1 MSMSSSNHSALA
13 HSARRGSP
21 GQSYREH
28 VANVRRLA
36 AKFARE
42 AAVTYSEREF
52 FQAVVELAA
61 TYHDLGKLDEIFQD
75 ILYRNRPNEEGFNH
89 VEAGTAHLLKRKL
102 GEAAICCFSHH
113 IGLPSLPKERAK
125 AKFDDEG
132 TERSLFL
139 RDGKELNGMDAVSW
153 ERTDKLLDG
162 YLHQHAD
169 VVKPVKPPPA
179 GDPRPCFTGLVRRLA
194 LSCLVDGDHSDTAQH
209 YREERELD
217 GALLRAAERL
227 QALDR
232 YVENL
237 GRNQSST
244 SPAETT
250 RLRLRQSVYR
260 ACRDRELENGERMV
274 ACESPVGTGKT
285 SAVMAHLLRVADKRG
300 LRRVFVVLPFTN
312 IIDQSVDVY
321 RKALVLPGEDPES
334 VVAAHHHRVEF
345 SGEQWR
351 ELRQLAQ
358 RWEAP
363 IVVTTAVQ
371 FFETLAANRT
381 AALRKLHQV
390 PGSAVFVD
398 EAHAAVPAP
407 LWPQHWRWLQ
417 ELCEDWNCHVVLASG
432 SLPRFWELEDFVP
445 VERRPSVPP
454 LVVGESKDQA
464 DASEGH
470 RVSLKRHDDRLTLE
484 KLADFVLEKDKPGP
498 RLIILNTV
506 QSAAVLAKFLWS
518 RFYPG
523 REWTGETDSRV
534 EHLSTAICPAHRS
547 AIVSRIRQRLGN
559 RGDRDWILVAT
570 SCIEAGVDFSFRT
583 AFRERCSLTSL
594 LQVAGRVNRNGEYT
608 QAEVWDFAHD
618 ESGFLNLHP
627 GFKSSRK
634 VLDKMFIEHGELLS
648 PQHCTEALRREVIS
662 GFGGTEIGAQ
672 HIIEAEEDGD
682 YPEVA
687 NRCRIIAEDT
697 LTVLVS
703 QDLIER
709 FQARDPKEFPSPAEI
724 MRHSVQ
730 VWKTRQNDLPVTR
743 PLSRDSELVGIQPNC
758 YDEFLGYWKGLLPLL
773 ESQRDGGIIL

>member
-1 MSMSSSNHSALA
+1 MSMWSSNHSPLA

-28 VANVRRLA
+28 VANVCRLA
-36 AKFARE
+36 ARFARE
-42 AAVTYSEREF
+42 AVKYSERWQES
-52 FQAVVELAA
+52 FQPVVEWSA

-75 ILYRNRPNEEGFNH
+75 ILGHNRPNEEGFNH
-89 VEAGTAHLLKRKL
+89 VEAGTTHLKNLKL
-102 GEAAICCFSHH
+102 GEAALCCFSHH
-113 IGLPSLPKERAK
+113 IGLPSLPEEREK
-125 AKFDDEG
+125 CDRGPF
-132 TERSLFL
+132 FL
-139 RDGKELNGMDAVSW
+139 RDEKELSGIDVLSW
-153 ERTDKLLDG
+153 KRTDELLDG
-162 YLHQHAD
+162 YLRQHAD
-169 VVKPVKPPPA
+169 VVEPFFA
-179 GDPRPCFTGLVRRLA
+179 GDPRPCRFTGLVRRLA

-217 GALLRAAERL
+217 GAPLRTAERL
-227 QALDR
+227 EALDR
-232 YVENL
+232 YVGSL
-237 GRNQSST
+237 GGNQSSK
-244 SPAETT
+244 SHAEKE
-250 RLRLRQSVYR
+250 RLRLRQSLYY
-260 ACRDRELENGERMV
+260 ACRDRKLETSQRMV
-274 ACESPVGTGKT
+274 ACDSPVGTGKT
-285 SAVMAHLLRVADKRG
+285 SAVMAHLLRVAIERD

-371 FFETLAANRT
+371 FFETLASNRT

-398 EAHAAVPAP
+398 EAHAAVPGP

-417 ELCEDWNCHVVLASG
+417 ELCDDWNCHVVLASG

-445 VERRPSVPP
+445 AERRPPVPQ
-454 LVVGESKDQA
+454 LVVGELKDQA
-464 DASEGH
+464 DASEGR
-470 RVSLKRHDDRLTLE
+470 RVYLKSRGDDPLSLE

-498 RLIILNTV
+498 GLVILNTV

-534 EHLSTAICPAHRS
+534 EHLSTAICPAHR
-547 AIVSRIRQRLGN
+547 APIVSRIRQRLGN
-559 RGDRDWILVAT
+559 RDDRDWILVAT

-594 LQVAGRVNRNGEYT
+594 LQVAGRVNRDGEST

-618 ESGFLNLHP
+618 ASGSLNLHP
-627 GFKSSRK
+627 KFEGSRK
-634 VLDKMFIEHGELLS
+634 VLAKMFVEHGERLG
-648 PQHCTEALRREVIS
+648 PQHCTEALRREVNS
-662 GFGGTEIGAQ
+662 GFGETEIMARD
-672 HIIEAEEDGD
+672 IIDAEKRED

-687 NRCRIIAEDT
+687 KLCRIIAT
-697 LTVLVS
+697 NTRTVLVS

-709 FQARDPKEFPSPAEI
+709 FRAGDPKEFPSPLEV
-724 MRHSVQ
+724 MRYSVQ
-730 VWKTRQNDLPVTR
+730 VYPNKRNDLPVTR
-743 PLSRDSELVGIQPNC
+743 PLSPDGELVGIQPNC
-758 YDEFLGYWKGLLPLL
+758 YDEFLGYMKGLLPLL
-773 ESQRDGGIIL
+773 ESQRDGGIVV